1 MSLSDKQEAFRQ
13 SVWERAEE
21 TMGKEYLEYARKS
34 NRKAV
39 RDKIIAMNHY
49 YHILQ
54 LMGAPE
60 LDMVQMCV
68 YGELAREKIAG
79 IKDEALRRRELI
91 KLSVLSTHTYAWNI
105 AHFHYERAVKT
116 LCMMMVTLMDYM
128 LREQG
133 GRSVLYQE
141 SDVAGYETL
150 LDEITALNDD
160 YRDAFFSICAFDFC
174 TKKLGDYLHVPEYDN
189 MAIEHERIIHN
200 GNPRRVTDIMER
212 LKELAGEKQGKLMK
226 QIEKAYT
233 PEPLY
238 SEKIFASCYREAVEQ
253 YETKDEAV
261 DDFNGLVARVN
272 SLYQSRVKQ

>member
-1 MSLSDKQEAFRQ
+1 MSFSDKQEAFRR
-13 SVWERAEE
+13 SVWERAEK
-21 TMGKEYLEYARKS
+21 TMGKEYIEYARKS
-34 NRKAV
+34 SRKDV
-39 RDKIIAMNHY
+39 RDKIIAMNHF

-54 LMGAPE
+54 LLGDPE
-60 LDMVQMCV
+60 LDTAQMYV
-68 YGELAREKIAG
+68 YGDLARKKIAG
-79 IKDEALRRRELI
+79 IKDKALQRRELI

-105 AHFHYERAVKT
+105 SHFHYERAIKT
-116 LCMMMVTLMDYM
+116 LCMMMVTLMDYI

-133 GRSVLYQE
+133 GRSVLYQD
-141 SDVAGYETL
+141 SYSAGYEIL

-174 TKKLGDYLHVPEYDN
+174 TKKLGDYLHISEYES
-189 MAIEHERIIHN
+189 MAVEHERIIHN

-238 SEKIFASCYREAVEQ
+238 SEKIFSSCYLDALKQ
-253 YETKDEAV
+253 YETEDEAI

-272 SLYQSRVKQ
+272 SLYQLRVKQ